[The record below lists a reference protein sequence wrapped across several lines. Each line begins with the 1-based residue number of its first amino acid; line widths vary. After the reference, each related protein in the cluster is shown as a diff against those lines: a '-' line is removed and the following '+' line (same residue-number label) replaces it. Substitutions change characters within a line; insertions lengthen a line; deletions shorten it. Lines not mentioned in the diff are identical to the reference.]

1 MEMILQVVAD
11 TGKID
16 HLLDT
21 SVIQYG
27 FLAYPGKLQDIW
39 KSRLPADTTTSFLAL
54 INVPSVST
62 TPVALDP
69 FLSS

>member
-1 MEMILQVVAD
+1 
-11 TGKID
+11 
-16 HLLDT
+16 LLDT